1 MINNIALRLDLD
13 ALCNVAWLL
22 SESYTLHKNNNNIQ
36 SIHGLILQ
44 RRDKSNHENGMN
56 EFQWRLWQRNPST
69 INHINL
75 PFRKQKFHSYHA

>member
-22 SESYTLHKNNNNIQ
+22 SESYTLHKNNNNIVYMVY
-36 SIHGLILQ
+36 SH
-44 RRDKSNHENGMN
+44 RDKSNHENGRMN
-56 EFQWRLWQRNPST
+56 EFQWRLWQRNPLT

-75 PFRKQKFHSYHA
+75 PFRKQKFHRYHA